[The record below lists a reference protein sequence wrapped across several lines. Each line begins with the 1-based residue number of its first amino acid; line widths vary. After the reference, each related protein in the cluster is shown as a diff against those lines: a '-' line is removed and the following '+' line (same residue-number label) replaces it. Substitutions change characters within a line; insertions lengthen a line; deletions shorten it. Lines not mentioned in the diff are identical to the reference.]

1 MFTRYTLLGSVL
13 AAALL
18 VSAAPASALPGDPG
32 ISAPNFRLNDNT
44 LEPGCFVPG
53 RNAPVDV
60 DGHLVFSQD
69 GITGEVHV
77 TVSDGA
83 AFSIDQVLAP
93 SPIDGY
99 NVVNTFD
106 TGTVNSDPD
115 IDPGQTATGITSPTR
130 FVAIGDLIICLS
142 NHGDA
147 VQNEPYNQEAGGL
160 VSAINRPIVVPKVT
174 ALGVSAIT
182 VLNTYKIGFG
192 YSIEK
197 WYTRPA
203 FETTEDGN
211 ALFPSVTD
219 PNAVPSP
226 TFGSNLPFAV
236 VMRQRLGDLPYDARR
251 VNDVDKAGESW
262 TGGNPDDGQDVLLRQ
277 SGDLT
282 AWTDSGGNGL
292 LTTLTQGDL
301 PISWEL
307 RASLA
312 GPGSHRKVTF
322 TDDMLRA
329 WNASW
334 QAYYLGKGPKP
345 TLPLAPGTNSPTPNT
360 SVVVNLPESSTSSA
374 TSSTLS
380 QTVTSA
386 VAAATRCV
394 STRAIKVTLTKGA
407 LRGTASFNG
416 KTAQAKK
423 SNGRLKAP
431 ISFKGLESQRGQWV
445 LVRVREKV
453 KTKAH
458 PHGTW
463 KTSTRVFKLC

>member
-1 MFTRYTLLGSVL
+1 MFHRFTLFASVL
-13 AAALL
+13 ASALL
-18 VSAAPASALPGDPG
+18 MSAGTALALPGDPG
-32 ISAPNFRLNDNT
+32 ISAPNFRLTDTT
-44 LEPGCFVPG
+44 LEPGCFIPG

-69 GITGEVHV
+69 GITGEAHV

-99 NVVNTFD
+99 NVLNTFD
-106 TGTVNSDPD
+106 TGTSAADPD

-130 FVAIGDLIICLS
+130 FVVLSDLIICIS

-147 VQNEPYNQEAGGL
+147 VQNEPYTQEAGGL
-160 VSAINRPIVVPKVT
+160 VSAVNRPILVPKVT
-174 ALGVSAIT
+174 ALGSSAIT

-192 YSIEK
+192 YSVEK
-197 WYTRPA
+197 WYSRPA
-203 FETTEDGN
+203 FETAEDGN

-219 PNAVPSP
+219 PNAIPSP
-226 TFGSNLPFAV
+226 TFGDDLPFAV
-236 VMRQRLGDLPYDARR
+236 VLRQRLGDLPYDARR

-262 TGGNPDDGQDVLLRQ
+262 TGGNPDDGQDVVFRAT
-277 SGDLT
+277 GDDT

-307 RASLA
+307 RPSLA
-312 GPGSHRKVTF
+312 GPGSHRKVAF

-329 WNASW
+329 WNSAW
-334 QAYYLGKGPKP
+334 QAYYVGKGPKP

-360 SVVVNLPESSTSSA
+360 SVVVNLPETSTSSL
-374 TSSTLS
+374 TTSTLT
-380 QTVTSA
+380 QAVVSA
-386 VAAATRCV
+386 VNDAQNCISAR
-394 STRAIKVTLTKGA
+394 SLKVTLSKGA
-407 LRGTASFNG
+407 MRGTAAFNG
-416 KTAQAKK
+416 KTIQAQKSSGRYKAKV
-423 SNGRLKAP
+423 
-431 ISFKGLESQRGQWV
+431 SFAGLHGSKGQWV

-453 KTKAH
+453 KSKAH
-458 PHGTW
+458 PKGVW
-463 KTSTRVFKLC
+463 KSGTRVYKLC